1 MTEPTCLDE
10 IGINASPEPRF
21 QDVLH
26 TRLARR
32 SMLRGLLGA
41 TALAGVGARPAPA
54 RADDGSTLTFKP
66 IAHGP
71 QPDMAVAEGYDAHV
85 LIRWGD
91 PILPGAPA
99 FDPLNQTAAAQSRQ
113 FGYNADYQ
121 AFLPLP
127 QGSATSDRGLLW
139 VNHEY
144 IEAHMAF
151 PGVPEK
157 GAATHVT
164 AEQVNV
170 EIQAL
175 GGSIVELVRDGA
187 TWKTVMGPLNRRIT
201 GDTPMRIA
209 GPAAADPRMKTGA
222 DPAGT
227 TALGMIGNCA
237 GGTTPWG
244 TVLTC
249 EENFDVYFAGNAA
262 NSPEAAGYKR
272 IGLTGEARYGWGRF
286 HDRFNIDREPNEPN
300 RFGWVVEID
309 PYDPAAMPIKRTALG
324 RFKHE
329 GATTA
334 LTPDGRLAIYSGDD
348 QRFEYLYRFVT
359 RDAVNPTDRA
369 ANRDLLDHGTLS
381 VARFGD
387 DGVVTWLPLVFNEG
401 PLTPANGFRSQAD
414 ISIDTRRAADLVKA
428 TPMDRPE
435 DVEPNPVT
443 GKVYVV
449 LTNNSSRK
457 ADQLDRANPRAG
469 NLYGQILEMSPPMT
483 AGKPDHAATTY
494 AWDMF
499 LVAGNPSV
507 PAHQAKYGGEL
518 TASGW
523 LACPDNIAFD
533 SKGRMWIASDQG
545 KEQSKYGI
553 GDGIWAC
560 DTQGPGR
567 AVTRMFFRTPVGAEM
582 CGPEF
587 TPDNRTFFVA
597 VQHPGADFDGS
608 SYDNPVTRWPDFD
621 AKMPPRP
628 ATVVITKKDGGLIG
642 T

>member
-1 MTEPTCLDE
+1 MTTGDRLDE
-10 IGINASPEPRF
+10 TGINPSSEPRF
-21 QDVLH
+21 QDVL
-26 TRLARR
+26 ARR
-32 SMLRGLLGA
+32 SLLRGLLAA
-41 TALAGVGARPAPA
+41 TALATAALPRPT
-54 RADDGSTLTFKP
+54 RAEDGSTLGFNP
-66 IAHGP
+66 IPHGP
-71 QPDMAVAEGYDAHV
+71 QPDHAVAEGYDARV

-99 FDPLNQTAAAQSRQ
+99 FDPRNQTAAAQAGQ
-113 FGYNADYQ
+113 FGYNGDFQ

-127 QGSATSDRGLLW
+127 RTAPNPDRGLLW

-151 PGVPEK
+151 PGTPEK
-157 GAATHVT
+157 GAAQRIS

-170 EIQAL
+170 ELQAL
-175 GGSIVELVRDGA
+175 GGSIVELARDPAG
-187 TWKTVMGPLNRRIT
+187 WKTVIGPLNRRIT
-201 GDTPMRIA
+201 ASTPMRVA
-209 GPAAADPRMKTGA
+209 GPAAGHPRMQTSADPS
-222 DPAGT
+222 GT
-227 TALGMIGNCA
+227 RILGMFGNCA

-249 EENFDVYFAGNAA
+249 EENFDQYFSGSTAG
-262 NSPEAAGYKR
+262 SPEAEGYRR
-272 IGLTGEARYGWGRF
+272 IGLTGEARSGWGRF
-286 HDRFNIDREPNEPN
+286 HDRFNVEREPNEPN

-309 PYDPAAMPIKRTALG
+309 PYDPAAMPVKRTALG

-359 RDAVNPTDRA
+359 RDPVDLADRA

-387 DGVVTWLPLVFNEG
+387 DGVVTWMPLVFGEG
-401 PLTPANGFRSQAD
+401 ALTPANGFRSQAD
-414 ISIDTRRAADLVKA
+414 VAIDARRAADLAKA

-457 ADQLDRANPRAG
+457 ANQTDRANPRAG
-469 NLYGQILEMSPPMT
+469 NLYGQILEMTPPPS
-483 AGKPDHAATTY
+483 AGKPDHAAATY

-499 LVAGNPSV
+499 LAAGNPSV
-507 PAHQAKYGGEL
+507 AAHQARYGGEL

-533 SKGRMWIASDQG
+533 AKGRMWIATDQG

-560 DTQGPGR
+560 DTEGPGR
-567 AVTRMFFRTPVGAEM
+567 AITRMFYRVPVGAEM

-597 VQHPGADFDGS
+597 VQHPAADFDGS
-608 SYDNPVTRWPDFD
+608 SADNPVTRWPDFD
-621 AKMPPRP
+621 PAMPPRP
-628 ATVVITKKDGGLIG
+628 ATVVITKRDGGTIG